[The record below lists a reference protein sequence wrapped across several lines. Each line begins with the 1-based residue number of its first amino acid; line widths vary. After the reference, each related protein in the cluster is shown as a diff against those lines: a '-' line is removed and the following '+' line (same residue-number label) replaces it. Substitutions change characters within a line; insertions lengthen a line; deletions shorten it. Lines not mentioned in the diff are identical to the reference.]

1 MNQPENSADKGA
13 GSGCMARLV
22 RCSSFFGGSIGILR
36 LLGDERIESQDHN
49 NAPKYD
55 IQ

>member
-1 MNQPENSADKGA
+1 MKPRNDSADSVA

-22 RCSSFFGGSIGILR
+22 RCSSFFVGSIGILR